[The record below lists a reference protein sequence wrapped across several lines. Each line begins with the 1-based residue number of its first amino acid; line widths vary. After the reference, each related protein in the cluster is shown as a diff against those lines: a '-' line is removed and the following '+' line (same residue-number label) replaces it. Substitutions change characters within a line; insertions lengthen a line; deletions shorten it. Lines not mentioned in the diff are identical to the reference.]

1 MVILMMKMVMIKKHY
16 IHFLTQ
22 NKTFTY
28 KQVCTKI
35 WSTQRFLHT
44 TLSQHPLLSR
54 AQNIFDTQI
63 FTNKNLYTQKL
74 LNTSFQT
81 IPTLHIGLFTHRRLL
96 HTQILDAGAFTLKI
110 FYAPENSLFKTDG
123 PAILPPGLSH
133 VCGSHSIFT
142 SGITPIRTNI
152 ADADM

>member
-1 MVILMMKMVMIKKHY
+1 
-16 IHFLTQ
+16 LTH
-22 NKTFTY
+22 K
-28 KQVCTKI
+28 
-35 WSTQRFLHT
+35 
-44 TLSQHPLLSR
+44 
-54 AQNIFDTQI
+54 I

-110 FYAPENSLFKTDG
+110 FYAPENSLFKTNG

-133 VCGSHSIFT
+133 VCGSHGIFT